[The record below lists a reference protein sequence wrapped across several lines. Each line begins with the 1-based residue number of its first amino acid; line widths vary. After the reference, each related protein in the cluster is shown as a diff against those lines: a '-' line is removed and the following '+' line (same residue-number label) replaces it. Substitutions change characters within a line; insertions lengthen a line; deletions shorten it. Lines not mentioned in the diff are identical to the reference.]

1 MDHYFSRQPA
11 APSRP
16 RQIQT
21 RLRGKV
27 WTFLTDRGVFAHA
40 GIDPG
45 TRLLVESMRI
55 EPSDHVLDLG
65 CGYGPIGLVAAYL
78 AGEGHVALVDVNE
91 RAVNLAAQNAR
102 RLGLHNVE
110 VLQGDG
116 TQPVADWSFDVVVT
130 NPPIRAGKATL
141 RRLIREVHTVLRPGG
156 RFYFVA
162 RTAQGAR
169 TLAKDVEAV
178 FGSAREVAQA
188 DGFRAYEAIRKEDP
202 AGVRASRV

>member
-1 MDHYFSRQPA
+1 MDHYFTRKPA
-11 APSRP
+11 TPSRL
-16 RQIQT
+16 RKIQA
-21 RLRGKV
+21 RLRGRV

-65 CGYGPIGLVAAYL
+65 CGYGPIGLVAARL
-78 AGEGHVALVDVNE
+78 AEKGYVVLVDVNE
-91 RAVNLAAQNAR
+91 RAVELAAQNAR
-102 RLGLHNVE
+102 RLGLPNVE
-110 VLQGDG
+110 VRAGDG
-116 TQPVADWSFDVVVT
+116 TQPVADRSFDVVVS

-141 RRLIREVHTVLRPGG
+141 RRLIREVHGILRPGG

-162 RTAQGAR
+162 RTAQGAQ

-178 FGSAREVAQA
+178 FGTAREVALA
-188 DGFRAYEAIRKEDP
+188 AGYRVYEAVREEDP
-202 AGVRASRV
+202 ASMRVIRV

>member
-1 MDHYFSRQPA
+1 MDHYFTRQPA

-16 RQIQT
+16 RKIQA

-27 WTFLTDRGVFAHA
+27 WTFLTDRGVFAQA

-65 CGYGPIGLVAAYL
+65 CGYGPIGLVAARL
-78 AGEGHVALVDVNE
+78 AGEGQVVLVDVNE

-102 RLGLHNVE
+102 RLGLRNVE
-110 VLQGDG
+110 VLVGDG
-116 TQPVADWSFDVVVT
+116 TQPVADRLFDVVVT

-141 RRLIREVHTVLRPGG
+141 RRLIREVHRILRPGG

-169 TLAKDVEAV
+169 TLAKDVETV
-178 FGSAREVAQA
+178 FGLVREVAQA
-188 DGFRAYEAIRKEDP
+188 VGYRVYEAVREESP
-202 AGVRASRV
+202 AVVRASRV